1 MNSNRIILSN
11 FLGVVFLAATGLT
24 AQKQSKT
31 YKETFN
37 VGDEAVLEINTTHTD
52 IEFETWDKNQV
63 EITAV
68 VEFEGA
74 SDEEAKKYFDRPPI
88 EIKGNSREIEVST
101 PGKNSWAYSFRGENF
116 NFVVPDVEPLFLD
129 LEIPELPEMPELAV
143 MPKMPPMPPMPPM
156 PFKDFDY
163 KAYQK
168 DGDKYLKK
176 WKKEFDKNFDEE
188 YRERFEEWSEEMK
201 ERSKEMK
208 QRLEERKEERE
219 KAMEEIRAA
228 REEQRQ
234 ALQEQREALRE
245 QRQAIREQI
254 REEQRNV
261 IISRQKGEAPD
272 VFFFPSDGE
281 SKKYK
286 IKKTIKI
293 KMPKS
298 VKLKM
303 NVRHGEVKL
312 AATTKNI
319 NASLQYAS
327 LLAATID
334 GEQTNIRASYTPV
347 VVEKWRLGD
356 LKTDYADLVSL
367 KEVDD
372 LVLIAN
378 SSSII
383 IDKVNDRAY
392 VTNHLGDLAINAISN
407 GFSDVNVTVKNGEF
421 SCNLPKT
428 AVSLHLDGTQS
439 TISYPSGLKM
449 SRINN
454 ANLVTHEGYLLKPD
468 SGKTIT
474 VNSKYSEVVL
484 KD

>member
-1 MNSNRIILSN
+1 MNRNRIILSK
-11 FLGVVFLAATGLT
+11 FLVLVLLVGTGLT
-24 AQKQSKT
+24 AQEKSKT

-68 VEFEGA
+68 VELQGA
-74 SDEEAKKYFDRPPI
+74 SDEEAEKYFDRSPI
-88 EIKGNSREIEVST
+88 EIKGNSREIEIST
-101 PGKNSWAYSFRGENF
+101 SGRNSWAYSFGQNDV
-116 NFVVPDVEPLFLD
+116 NVVVPDIEPLFLD
-129 LEIPELPEMPELAV
+129 LEIPELPELAV
-143 MPKMPPMPPMPPM
+143 MPEMPPMPPMPPM
-156 PFKDFDY
+156 PFPDFDY
-163 KAYQK
+163 EAFQK
-168 DGDKYLKK
+168 DGEKYMKK
-176 WKKEFDKNFDEE
+176 WKKEFDKSFDDE
-188 YRERFEEWSEEMK
+188 YREHFEEWSQEMK

-208 QRLEERKEERE
+208 ERMLERKEERE
-219 KAMEEIRAA
+219 KAMQEVRKA
-228 REEQRQ
+228 REEQRE
-234 ALQEQREALRE
+234 ALKEQREAMRE
-245 QRQAIREQI
+245 QQRAMRDQI

-272 VFFFPSDGE
+272 VFFFSSDGE
-281 SKKYK
+281 SKKYEV
-286 IKKTIKI
+286 KKTIKI

-327 LLAATID
+327 LLASTID

-347 VVEKWRLGD
+347 MVEKWRVGD
-356 LKTDYADLVSL
+356 LKADYSDLVSL
-367 KEVDD
+367 KEVDE
-372 LVLIAN
+372 LELIST

-383 IDKVNDRAY
+383 IDR
-392 VTNHLGDLAINAISN
+392 VTSKAHIINNLGDLAIKSISN

-439 TISYPSGLKM
+439 TISYPAGLKM
-449 SRINN
+449 NRIKT
-454 ANLVTHEGYLLKPD
+454 ADLVTHEGYLLKPN
-468 SGKTIT
+468 SGKSIT
-474 VNSKYSEVVL
+474 VNSKFSEVVL

>member
-1 MNSNRIILSN
+1 MNRNRIISFKL
-11 FLGVVFLAATGLT
+11 LAATLLATIGLT

-37 VGDEAVLEINTTHTD
+37 VGDDTVLEINTTHTD

-68 VEFEGA
+68 VELEGA
-74 SDEEAKKYFDRPPI
+74 SDEEADKYFDRPPI
-88 EIKGNSREIEVST
+88 EIKGNSREIEIST
-101 PGKNSWAYSFRGENF
+101 HGRNSWVTSFSTEDF

-129 LEIPELPEMPELAV
+129 LQIPELLELPELAV
-143 MPKMPPMPPMPPM
+143 IPEMPPIPPMPPM
-156 PFKDFDY
+156 PFSDFDY
-163 KAYQK
+163 EQYRK

-188 YRERFEEWSEEMK
+188 YRARFEEWGEEMKHRSEEMK
-201 ERSKEMK
+201 
-208 QRLEERKEERE
+208 QQLQERKEERE
-219 KAMEEIRAA
+219 RALQEMKVA

-234 ALQEQREALRE
+234 VLKEQRAAMQE
-245 QRQAIREQI
+245 QRQALREKI
-254 REEQRNV
+254 REERRTFT
-261 IISRQKGEAPD
+261 ISGDGEEPNI
-272 VFFFPSDGE
+272 FYFSSDGE
-281 SKKYK
+281 HKKYK
-286 IKKTIKI
+286 VKKTIKV

-312 AATTKNI
+312 ASTTKNI

-327 LLAATID
+327 LLASTID
-334 GEQTNIRASYTPV
+334 GDQTYIKASYTPV
-347 VVEKWRLGD
+347 MVEKWRFGD
-356 LKTDYADLVSL
+356 LKTDYAELVSL
-367 KEVDD
+367 KEVDNLE
-372 LVLIAN
+372 LVST
-378 SSSII
+378 SSSIT
-383 IDKVNDRAY
+383 IDKVNGKAY
-392 VTNHLGDLAINAISN
+392 ITNNLGDLVIKSIAN

-428 AVSLHLDGTQS
+428 AVSLHLDGTLS
-439 TISYPSGLKM
+439 SISYPSELKM
-449 SRINN
+449 NRTETSNMVI
-454 ANLVTHEGYLLKPD
+454 HEGYLLKPNSD
-468 SGKTIT
+468 KTIT